1 MSGTVV
7 FKGVTFSPDV
17 APLVPR
23 MALVNDH
30 RESLQRLEDTW
41 DQLGLLAQMTG
52 SGTSI
57 AATGAKFHALT
68 GVLLDALAQRLRQDA
83 LRSARAKAQTLVDLL
98 VRNLFERTADVGF
111 LALDSALVSAAAT
124 TEIDAA
130 QLGALQNHLN
140 SYQAKYSVYDDIL
153 LLAADGS
160 ARVRL
165 RQDTT
170 AQPDAGLA
178 QATLRNDAP
187 YLERFGPSPLLGGQ
201 DGLLFCAPVRTPGG
215 HAAAV
220 LCLSFALQNEMASI
234 FAALTAGDEASVLLL
249 LDAQRTVVASSDVHQ
264 VGLGVV
270 LPAARA
276 GATTLRF
283 AGRDYLTVQ
292 ASSNGYQGYVGLG
305 WVGCVLVPLDV
316 AFDGSTAPM
325 SMPKKDIGA
334 RLSAG
339 NNLFGEALRT
349 IPIQAK
355 GIQHGLERLV
365 WNGQLRLRKEDGGD
379 VSGTGF
385 ANVLLE
391 RVTATG
397 RRISQVFEEAIAQ
410 LQQSAEASVVDQ
422 VRAAAALGSDILDRS
437 FYERANDCRWWA
449 LDETLRTA
457 ARERT
462 PDASAQASKVLA
474 HINGL
479 YTVYAQLLLLDEHG
493 KVLASSRTPQ
503 AVSVATP
510 WMSAAGL
517 LRDESAYVRAAFGPS
532 PFYDGRGTSIFAAHA
547 HTGTGRGGTVATVF
561 DSAVQMDAM
570 LHDVL
575 PRDAAGAPLPGA
587 LALFLTRNGTVVAS
601 TDARWQAGD
610 EAPLRERCESLAR
623 GASNGALV
631 ELGGVLHAAGIAM
644 TGGYREYDSAGSCG
658 PDDMAC
664 LVLSALGAVAVG
676 DTGAWPAR
684 FAPALD
690 AHAPPKDE
698 RTGFASVRIGPQWLG
713 LATAQVVE
721 AIEAPASAAGEG
733 RGGIVIHDDR
743 ALAVI
748 DLHRLGR
755 DAGGATDRRQAL
767 LVVCEDASRRRVA
780 LRVDELGPVFDV
792 PRSAL
797 RPLPSGLET
806 RDPLATALVDGGEGP
821 MLTVIDIDA
830 LHAIGRAAARM

>member
-1 MSGTVV
+1 MSGTAD
-7 FKGVTFSPDV
+7 FKGVTFSADV
-17 APLVPR
+17 ASLVPR

-111 LALDSALVSAAAT
+111 LALDPALVGAAT
-124 TEIDAA
+124 AAEIDATQA
-130 QLGALQNHLN
+130 TALHNHLR

-153 LLAADGS
+153 LLAPDGR

-165 RQDTT
+165 RPDTLT
-170 AQPDAGLA
+170 QADADLA
-178 QATLRNDAP
+178 QAALRHDAP
-187 YLERFGPSPLLGGQ
+187 YLERFGPTPLLGGQ
-201 DGLLFCAPVRTPGG
+201 DGLLFCAPVRTAGG

-220 LCLSFALQNEMASI
+220 LCLSFALQNEMAAI
-234 FAALTAGDEASVLLL
+234 FSALTAGDEASVLLL
-249 LDAQRTVVASSDVHQ
+249 LDAQRNVVASSDVHQ
-264 VGLGVV
+264 VALGVV
-270 LPAARA
+270 LPTARA
-276 GATTLRF
+276 SGTTLRF
-283 AGRDYLTVQ
+283 AGREYLTVE
-292 ASSNGYQGYVGLG
+292 ATSNGYQGYVGLG
-305 WVGCVLVPLDV
+305 WVVCVLVPLDA
-316 AFDGSTAPM
+316 AFDGSTTPM
-325 SMPKKDIGA
+325 STPKQDIAA

-339 NNLFGEALRT
+339 NHLFGEALRT
-349 IPIQAK
+349 IPAQAK

-391 RVTATG
+391 RVTDTG
-397 RRISQVFEEAIAQ
+397 RRISRVFEAAIAQ
-410 LQQSAEASVVDQ
+410 LQQSAEASVVDE
-422 VRAAAALGSDILDRS
+422 VRACAALGSDILDRS

-462 PDASAQASKVLA
+462 PDACARASKVLA

-493 KVLASSRTPQ
+493 RVLAASRTPQ
-503 AVSVATP
+503 AGSAATP
-510 WMSAAGL
+510 WMSAAAL

-561 DSAVQMDAM
+561 DSAVQMAAM

-575 PRDAAGAPLPGA
+575 PRDAAGTPLPGA

-610 EAPLRERCESLAR
+610 EAPLRERCASLAR

-631 ELGGVLHAAGIAM
+631 ELDGVLYAAGIAM

-664 LVLSALGAVAVG
+664 LVLSALGDAAAG
-676 DTGAWPAR
+676 DTDAWPAR

-690 AHAPPKDE
+690 VHVPAKDE

-713 LATAQVVE
+713 LATTQVIE
-721 AIEAPASAAGEG
+721 AIEAPASAASEG

-755 DAGGATDRRQAL
+755 DTGGATDRRHAL
-767 LVVCEDASRRRVA
+767 LVVCEDASHRRVA
-780 LRVDELGPVFDV
+780 LRVDELGPVFDL

-797 RPLPSGLET
+797 RPLPPGLDA
-806 RDPLATALVDGGEGP
+806 RDPLATALVDGGDGP
-821 MLTVIDIDA
+821 MLTVIDIDG
-830 LHAIGRAAARM
+830 LHAIGRAAARA

>member
-7 FKGVTFSPDV
+7 FKGVTFSSDV

-57 AATGAKFHALT
+57 AATGARFHALT

-111 LALDSALVSAAAT
+111 LALDSALVSAAAA

-130 QLGALQNHLN
+130 QLGALQNHLT

-170 AQPDAGLA
+170 AQADAGLA
-178 QATLRNDAP
+178 QAALRNDAP
-187 YLERFGPSPLLGGQ
+187 YLERFGPSPLLGGR
-201 DGLLFCAPVRTPGG
+201 DGLLFCAPMRPPGG

-234 FAALTAGDEASVLLL
+234 FSALTAGDEASVLLL

-270 LPAARA
+270 LPAPRP
-276 GATTLRF
+276 GSTTLRF
-283 AGRDYLTVQ
+283 AGREYLTVQ

-305 WVGCVLVPLDV
+305 WVGCVLVPLDA
-316 AFDGSTAPM
+316 AFDGSTAPR
-325 SMPKKDIGA
+325 PKKDIGA

-349 IPIQAK
+349 IPMQAK

-365 WNGQLRLRKEDGGD
+365 WNGQLRLRKADGGD
-379 VSGTGF
+379 VSATGF

-397 RRISQVFEEAIAQ
+397 RRISQVFEEAIEQ
-410 LQQSAEASVVDQ
+410 LQQSAEASVVDE

-462 PDASAQASKVLA
+462 PDACAQASKVLA

-503 AVSVATP
+503 AGSVATP
-510 WMSAAGL
+510 WMSAAAL

-561 DSAVQMDAM
+561 DSAVQMEAM

-664 LVLSALGAVAVG
+664 LVLSALGEVAAG
-676 DTGAWPAR
+676 DTDAWPAR

-690 AHAPPKDE
+690 AHAPQKDE

-767 LVVCEDASRRRVA
+767 LVICEDANQRRVA

-797 RPLPSGLET
+797 RPLPPGLEA

-830 LHAIGRAAARM
+830 LHAIGRASART

>member
-57 AATGAKFHALT
+57 AATGARFHALT

-83 LRSARAKAQTLVDLL
+83 LRSARTKAQTLVDLL

-111 LALDSALVSAAAT
+111 LALDSALVGAAAAA
-124 TEIDAA
+124 EIDAVQA
-130 QLGALQNHLN
+130 GALLNHLN

-165 RQDTT
+165 RQDT
-170 AQPDAGLA
+170 AAPADAGLA

-215 HAAAV
+215 HGAAV

-264 VGLGVV
+264 VGLGVA
-270 LPAARA
+270 LPAARP
-276 GATTLRF
+276 GGTTLRF
-283 AGRDYLTVQ
+283 AGREYLTVQ
-292 ASSNGYQGYVGLG
+292 ASSAGYQGYVGLD
-305 WVGCVLVPLDV
+305 WIGCVLVPLEL
-316 AFDGSTAPM
+316 AFDSGTVPVRKTDGGVRLGRGST
-325 SMPKKDIGA
+325 
-334 RLSAG
+334 
-339 NNLFGEALRT
+339 LFGEALRT
-349 IPIQAK
+349 IPIQAQ
-355 GIQHGLERLV
+355 GIQQGLERLV
-365 WNGQLRLRKEDGGD
+365 WNGQLRLRKADGGD
-379 VSGTGF
+379 ASGTGF

-410 LQQSAEASVVDQ
+410 LQQSAEASVIDQ

-449 LDETLRTA
+449 LDETLRAA
-457 ARERT
+457 ARDRT
-462 PDASAQASKVLA
+462 PDACALASKVLA

-479 YTVYAQLLLLDEHG
+479 YTVYAQLLLLDAHG
-493 KVLASSRTPQ
+493 KVLASSCTPQ
-503 AVSVATP
+503 EGTAAAP
-510 WMSAAGL
+510 WMSAAAL

-532 PFYDGRGTSIFAAHA
+532 PFYDDRGTSIFAAHV

-561 DSAVQMDAM
+561 DSAAQMQAM

-587 LALFLTRNGTVVAS
+587 LALFLNRNGTVVAS
-601 TDARWQAGD
+601 TDARWKAGD
-610 EAPLRERCESLAR
+610 EAPLRERCESLPR

-631 ELGGVLHAAGIAM
+631 ELDGVLYAAGVAM
-644 TGGYREYDSAGSCG
+644 TGGYREYDSTGSCG

-664 LVLSALGAVAVG
+664 LVLSALGDVATG
-676 DTGAWPAR
+676 DADVRPGR
-684 FAPALD
+684 FAPAPD
-690 AHAPPKDE
+690 APAARHDE
-698 RTGFASVRIGPQWLG
+698 HLGFASVRLGPQWLG
-713 LATAQVVE
+713 LATAQVIE
-721 AIEAPASAAGEG
+721 AIEAPASAAGDG
-733 RGGIVIHDDR
+733 RGGIVIHDGR

-748 DLHRLGR
+748 DLPRLGR
-755 DAGGATDRRQAL
+755 DVVDASDRRHAL
-767 LVVCEDASRRRVA
+767 LVVCEDANQRRVA

-797 RPLPSGLET
+797 RPLPPGLEA
-806 RDPLATALVDGGEGP
+806 RDPLATALVDGGDGP

-830 LHAIGRAAARM
+830 LHAVGRAATRT

>member
-57 AATGAKFHALT
+57 AATGARFHALT

-111 LALDSALVSAAAT
+111 LALDSALVSAAAA

-130 QLGALQNHLN
+130 QLGALQNHLT

-170 AQPDAGLA
+170 AQADAGLA
-178 QATLRNDAP
+178 QAALRNDAP

-201 DGLLFCAPVRTPGG
+201 DGLLFCAPVRTAGG
-215 HAAAV
+215 HPAAV

-270 LPAARA
+270 LPAPRP
-276 GATTLRF
+276 GSTTLRF
-283 AGRDYLTVQ
+283 AGREYLTVQ

-305 WVGCVLVPLDV
+305 WVGCVLVPLDA
-316 AFDGSTAPM
+316 AFDGSTAP
-325 SMPKKDIGA
+325 MPKKDIGA

-349 IPIQAK
+349 IPMQAK

-365 WNGQLRLRKEDGGD
+365 WNGQLRLRKADGGD
-379 VSGTGF
+379 VSATGF

-397 RRISQVFEEAIAQ
+397 RRISQVFEEAIEQ
-410 LQQSAEASVVDQ
+410 LQQSAEASVVDE

-462 PDASAQASKVLA
+462 PDACAQASKVLA

-503 AVSVATP
+503 AGSVATP
-510 WMSAAGL
+510 WMSAAAL

-547 HTGTGRGGTVATVF
+547 HTGTGRGVTVATVF
-561 DSAVQMDAM
+561 DSAVQMEAM

-575 PRDAAGAPLPGA
+575 PRDAAGTTLPGA

-610 EAPLRERCESLAR
+610 AAPLRERCESLAR

-664 LVLSALGAVAVG
+664 LVLSALGEVAAG
-676 DTGAWPAR
+676 DTDAWPAR

-690 AHAPPKDE
+690 AHAPRTDE

-767 LVVCEDASRRRVA
+767 LVVCEDANQRRVA

-797 RPLPSGLET
+797 RPLPPGLEA

-830 LHAIGRAAARM
+830 LHAIGRASART

>member
-1 MSGTVV
+1 MPETVV
-7 FKGVTFSPDV
+7 LKGVTFSADV

-23 MALVNDH
+23 MALVTDH

-57 AATGAKFHALT
+57 AATGARFHALT

-111 LALDSALVSAAAT
+111 LALDAALVGAAASVD
-124 TEIDAA
+124 IDATQA
-130 QLGALQNHLN
+130 TALQNHLL

-153 LLAADGS
+153 LLAADGH

-165 RQDTT
+165 RQDTP

-178 QATLRNDAP
+178 QTALRNDAP
-187 YLERFGPSPLLGGQ
+187 YFERFGPSPLIGGR

-215 HAAAV
+215 RAAAL

-234 FAALTAGDEASVLLL
+234 FAALTAGDETSVLLL
-249 LDAQRTVVASSDVHQ
+249 LDAQRTVVASSDAHQ
-264 VGLGVV
+264 VGLGVQ
-270 LPAARA
+270 LPAPRQ
-276 GATTLRF
+276 GGTTLRF

-292 ASSNGYQGYVGLG
+292 ASSNGYQGYIGLG
-305 WVGCVLVPLDV
+305 WIGCVLVPLDV

-325 SMPKKDIGA
+325 PMSTNDIGA

-339 NNLFGEALRT
+339 NTLFGEALRT

-355 GIQHGLERLV
+355 GIQEGLERLV

-379 VSGTGF
+379 LSGTGF

-449 LDETLRTA
+449 LDETLRAA
-457 ARERT
+457 ARDRT
-462 PDASAQASKVLA
+462 PDACAQASKVLA

-493 KVLASSRTPQ
+493 KVLASSCTPQ
-503 AVSVATP
+503 ESSAATP
-510 WMSAAGL
+510 WMSAAAL

-532 PFYDGRGTSIFAAHA
+532 PFYDGRGTTIFAAHV

-570 LHDVL
+570 LHDML

-587 LALFLTRNGTVVAS
+587 LALFLTRSGTVVAS
-601 TDARWQAGD
+601 TDARWEAGD
-610 EAPLRERCESLAR
+610 EAPLRERFASLAR

-664 LVLSALGAVAVG
+664 LVLSALGTAAAG
-676 DTGAWPAR
+676 DTDARPAR
-684 FAPALD
+684 FAPALE
-690 AHAPPKDE
+690 AHAHPAHE
-698 RTGFASVRIGPQWLG
+698 RTGFASVRTGAQWLG
-713 LATAQVVE
+713 LATTQVVE
-721 AIEAPASAAGEG
+721 AIEAPASASGEG
-733 RGGIVIHDDR
+733 RGGIVIHNDR

-748 DLHRLGR
+748 DLPRQGR
-755 DAGGATDRRQAL
+755 DTGGTSDRRQAL
-767 LVVCEDASRRRVA
+767 LVVCEDAEQRRVA

-797 RPLPSGLET
+797 RPLPPGLEA
-806 RDPLATALVDGGEGP
+806 RDPLATALVDGGDGP
-821 MLTVIDIDA
+821 MLTVIDIDG
-830 LHAIGRAAARM
+830 LHAIGRAAART

>member
-57 AATGAKFHALT
+57 AATGARFHALT

-111 LALDSALVSAAAT
+111 LALDSALVNAAAA

-170 AQPDAGLA
+170 AQADAGLA
-178 QATLRNDAP
+178 QAALRNEAP
-187 YLERFGPSPLLGGQ
+187 YLERFGPSPLLGGR

-234 FAALTAGDEASVLLL
+234 FAALAAGDEASVLLL

-270 LPAARA
+270 LPAPRP
-276 GATTLRF
+276 GGTTLRF

-305 WVGCVLVPLDV
+305 WVGCVLVPLDA
-316 AFDGSTAPM
+316 AFDVSTAP
-325 SMPKKDIGA
+325 MPKKDIGA

-339 NNLFGEALRT
+339 NHLFGEALRT

-365 WNGQLRLRKEDGGD
+365 WNGQLRLRKADGGD
-379 VSGTGF
+379 VSATGF

-397 RRISQVFEEAIAQ
+397 RRISQVFEEAIEQ
-410 LQQSAEASVVDQ
+410 LQQSAEASVVDE

-462 PDASAQASKVLA
+462 PDACAQASKVLA

-503 AVSVATP
+503 AGSVATP
-510 WMSAAGL
+510 WMSAAAL

-561 DSAVQMDAM
+561 DSAVQMEAM

-610 EAPLRERCESLAR
+610 AAPLRERCESLAR

-664 LVLSALGAVAVG
+664 LVLSALGEVAAG
-676 DTGAWPAR
+676 DTDAWPAR

-690 AHAPPKDE
+690 AHAPRKDE

-755 DAGGATDRRQAL
+755 DAGGTTDRRQAL
-767 LVVCEDASRRRVA
+767 LVICEDANQRRVA

-797 RPLPSGLET
+797 RPLPPGLEA

-830 LHAIGRAAARM
+830 LHAIGRASART